1 LTETQ
6 SQTYVTRER
15 IDTTR
20 EYFFKV
26 RAKTACGFGPFSG
39 VRAVS
44 YLTVPGQMEPPKTV
58 ASGCNVNITWIA
70 PNNGGTAINAYRI
83 EVLVGG
89 LNRGIA
95 SYALLQNCSRS
106 AFNQN

>member
-1 LTETQ
+1 MTETQ
-6 SQTYVTRER
+6 SQSYITRER

-26 RAKTACGFGPFSG
+26 RAKTACGYGAFSG

-58 ASGCNVNITWIA
+58 ANRCNVNITWIA
-70 PNNGGTAINAYRI
+70 PNNGGTAINAFRI

-95 SYALLQNCSRS
+95 RYALLK
-106 AFNQN
+106 